1 MNQHTVKAYGDEL
14 NQLTAEVVR
23 MGGLA
28 EAQVADA
35 IESVARRD
43 VALAKAVV
51 ERDNRLDAL
60 HRDIEKKAIRLIAL
74 RQPVASDLR
83 TVVATLRMSSSLERM
98 GDLARHVAQLTRLR
112 YPEHVIPEQVRT
124 VITAMCD
131 AAVEVAEEVVL
142 LLETQDL
149 AHGDRIDA
157 LNEDVNA
164 LHLSVFRAIAAP
176 DWSATPATT
185 TDVTLASRY
194 LERFTDHGLSVAAKV
209 RYLVTGEWATHRP
222 DATGS

>member
-1 MNQHTVKAYGDEL
+1 MRELYRADLERLGRDLSEIARLVHRAMMDAQAALEAADVHGAERVISEDARIDQLQESLDE
-14 NQLTAEVVR
+14 QAVR
-23 MGGLA
+23 ILA
-28 EAQVADA
+28 LQA
-35 IESVARRD
+35 
-43 VALAKAVV
+43 
-51 ERDNRLDAL
+51 
-60 HRDIEKKAIRLIAL
+60 
-74 RQPVASDLR
+74 PVATDLR

-142 LLETQDL
+142 LLEPQDL